1 MSLKSI
7 EEVTHNVAGY
17 EPLQENTYRQS
28 ISFSLSLV
36 KRAGE
41 SFSITGDATMQKTA
55 VPQRASKPVH
65 VDASQ
70 LQLDDDQEY
79 DDNTVAA
86 IPRSAVRFRSTQ
98 PQAAHHQPTTG
109 PIVAPLV
116 THRVSGST
124 RLGLYLLLFLCI
136 AFLVNG
142 LVLPAITDA
151 LTQLRYG
158 DARIATY
165 DLNGRHWITEED
177 NGRMRIVVSNHDGS
191 HNQVLTTVVSGAPKH
206 ALVSLSPDGTK
217 IDVSVNGAY
226 IALLV
231 PDGSN
236 GYKWGSN

>member
-17 EPLQENTYRQS
+17 EPQETTMNQRS
-28 ISFSLSLV
+28 ISLSFSLQILA
-36 KRAGE
+36 REG
-41 SFSITGDATMQKTA
+41 FSVRGDATMQKTA
-55 VPQRASKPVH
+55 TVPQRASKPV
-65 VDASQ
+65 DI
-70 LQLDDDQEY
+70 DQEY
-79 DDNTVAA
+79 DDDSVGSM
-86 IPRSAVRFRSTQ
+86 PRSAIRFRSTQ
-98 PQAAHHQPTTG
+98 QPQAAQTPTTG
-109 PIVAPLV
+109 PIVAPIV

-124 RLGLYLLLFLCI
+124 RLGLYLLLFLCL

-177 NGRMRIVVSNHDGS
+177 NGRMRIVVSTPDGS

-217 IDVSVNGAY
+217 IDVSINGAY

-236 GYKWGSN
+236 GYTWGSN